1 MVVLFSQI
9 YLIVFYNDRLP
20 NFIIYINIIALVA
33 YFVISIYSMI
43 KTMSL
48 QKTQEDLE
56 QEKQYNKTLQI
67 LHDNI
72 RAFKHDFANIISG
85 IGGYVETNDMEGLK
99 KYYRIVIK

>member
-1 MVVLFSQI
+1 
-9 YLIVFYNDRLP
+9 
-20 NFIIYINIIALVA
+20 
-33 YFVISIYSMI
+33 
-43 KTMSL
+43 MSL

-85 IGGYVETNDMEGLK
+85 IVAMLK
-99 KYYRIVIK
+99 PMIWKV